1 MNDNEIKLQYEMI
14 KTYYEKY
21 LKILGVKMP
30 NLKSGNNYTKDALT
44 LIFLSLNYPNTKVI
58 TKSELTRFIQR
69 FYPDVNDVQQAR
81 HLAAQKGWFI
91 ASGTRNDNITDIK
104 SGEYKLISLERAYPG
119 FNAQKRIEKFTGNYW
134 EDLKKSYDYRCATCG
149 SKEGEPNYNWPETIT
164 KLQKGHMDPNKP
176 LEEGN
181 IIPQCEKCNR
191 ADRNY
196 WIYDEKGRV
205 VKIANP
211 KVIDNCSIK
220 IQKEIYARLYKK
232 FNGEKPSEN

>member
-1 MNDNEIKLQYEMI
+1 MSFFVEIIVLYW
-14 KTYYEKY
+14 
-21 LKILGVKMP
+21 ILC
-30 NLKSGNNYTKDALT
+30 YTIIA
-44 LIFLSLNYPNTKVI
+44 P
-58 TKSELTRFIQR
+58 
-69 FYPDVNDVQQAR
+69 
-81 HLAAQKGWFI
+81 KG
-91 ASGTRNDNITDIK
+91 A
-104 SGEYKLISLERAYPG
+104 
-119 FNAQKRIEKFTGNYW
+119 
-134 EDLKKSYDYRCATCG
+134 
-149 SKEGEPNYNWPETIT
+149 
-164 KLQKGHMDPNKP
+164 

-196 WIYDEKGRV
+196 WIYNEKGRV

>member
-30 NLKSGNNYTKDALT
+30 NLKFGNNYTKDALT
-44 LIFLSLNYPNTKVI
+44 LIFLSLHYPNTKVI
-58 TKSELTRFIQR
+58 TKSELTRFIQG

-149 SKEGEPNYNWPETIT
+149 SKEGEPNYN
-164 KLQKGHMDPNKP
+164 
-176 LEEGN
+176 
-181 IIPQCEKCNR
+181 
-191 ADRNY
+191 
-196 WIYDEKGRV
+196 
-205 VKIANP
+205 
-211 KVIDNCSIK
+211 
-220 IQKEIYARLYKK
+220 
-232 FNGEKPSEN
+232 